1 MIYNDVQ
8 KLIDYA
14 LKNRL
19 ITDYDIYV
27 VRNELMQA
35 LNLTEW
41 PAGHSSAG
49 CFLLGGRRKG

>member
-1 MIYNDVQ
+1 MIYNDVK

-35 LNLTEW
+35 LNLTDWEYSEESCRNRE
-41 PAGHSSAG
+41 H
-49 CFLLGGRRKG
+49 R